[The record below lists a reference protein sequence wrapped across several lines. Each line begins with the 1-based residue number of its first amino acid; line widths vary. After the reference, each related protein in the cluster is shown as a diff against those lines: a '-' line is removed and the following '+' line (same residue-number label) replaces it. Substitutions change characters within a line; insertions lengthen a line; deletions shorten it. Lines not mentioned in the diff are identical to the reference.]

1 MIKKWIVK
9 ILFVS
14 FVQSFKNRPKFMPLD
29 QNTPVKKNRLI
40 VYVIYEFLYLL
51 HRSDSYTYYIDL
63 FNRDDQIFT

>member
-40 VYVIYEFLYLL
+40 VYVIYEFLICCSL
-51 HRSDSYTYYIDL
+51 
-63 FNRDDQIFT
+63 NCKM